1 MNALNNSKT
10 SDILDII
17 FEGGES
23 LNNPGK
29 AADYMIVRRDRDA
42 LYAERLVEDRFDAD
56 DDFDHYDDLLADIL
70 GQAEEEDMNFNAV
83 KVNGKTISI
92 RASFNVPSD
101 YADYF
106 DDAEVCADS
115 VSELEEKLDAMQDVA
130 DDKMADAER
139 AGTLSTSEYYNAPTY
154 AGIAQTEWAAL

>member
-10 SDILDII
+10 SDILDIT

-56 DDFDHYDDLLADIL
+56 DDFDHYDDLLADIIE
-70 GQAEEEDMNFNAV
+70 QAEEEGMIFNAV
-83 KVNGKTISI
+83 KVNGNTISI
-92 RASFNVPSD
+92 RATFNVPSV

-115 VSELEEKLDAMQDVA
+115 VAELGDKLEKMQDVA
-130 DDKMADAER
+130 DDKMADAWC
-139 AGTLSTSEYYNAPTY
+139 AGTLSISEYYNAPTY